1 MKFSLVTTCRNE
13 MRSLARWKENIEEQT
28 RQPDEIVVVDAF
40 SDDGT
45 AEALFAWAAADPRV
59 KVIQEKGAA
68 AHGRNLAIERAAF
81 EHVVSTDMGVRLAPE
96 WFAELTR
103 PFEEDPEIELV
114 IGNTCI
120 DEETVR
126 SAAARAEF
134 YQENGGFADPGPG
147 AVGGN
152 RSSAYSKRI
161 WRECGG
167 LPEDLT
173 FYADDSTFFRQLNE
187 HGYKTAYALGAMTF
201 WGRPEKLKQFWKEAW
216 NYGRGDGEAFIKEP
230 WAFRQYRNK
239 RLPWGV
245 ALIVNGLRVLQKR
258 CTFAAYLRAAKKFDL
273 GAMLTMPVLAFGIGW
288 KHMQGYKIGFAR
300 GNTECLECRARLKR
314 GDRA

>member
-13 MRSLARWKENIEEQT
+13 MRSFARWKANIQAQT
-28 RQPDEIVVVDAF
+28 RFPDEIVVVDAF

-45 AEALFAWAAADPRV
+45 AENLFAWAKEDARV
-59 KVIQEKGAA
+59 KVFQEKGAA
-68 AHGRNLAIERAAF
+68 AHGRNFAIEKASF
-81 EHVVSTDMGVRLAPE
+81 DHIVSTDMGVRLVPE

-103 PFEEDPEIELV
+103 PFEDDPTVELV

-120 DEETVR
+120 DTESLV

-134 YQENGGFADPGPG
+134 YQENGGFANPGPG

-152 RSSAYSKRI
+152 RSSAYLKRI

-187 HGYKTAYALGAMTF
+187 HGYKTAYAWGAMTL
-201 WGRPEKLKQFWKEAW
+201 WGRPAKLKQFWKEAW

-230 WAFRQYRNK
+230 WVFRQYRRK
-239 RLPWGV
+239 RIFWWA
-245 ALIVNGLRVLQKR
+245 ALVLNGLRVVQKR
-258 CTFAAYLRAAKKFDL
+258 CSPAAYGRALKKGDL
-273 GAMLTMPVLAFGIGW
+273 AAVLLMPILAFGIGW
-288 KHMQGYKIGFAR
+288 RDLQGYRVGYER
-300 GNTECLECRARLKR
+300 GNTECLNCRARLKR
-314 GDRA
+314 G

>member
-13 MRSLARWKENIEEQT
+13 MRSLARWKQNLLEQT
-28 RQPDEIVVVDAF
+28 RFPDEIVIVDAF
-40 SDDGT
+40 SNDGT
-45 AEALFAWAAADPRV
+45 AEELFSWAQADPRV
-59 KVIQEKGAA
+59 KVFQEKGAA
-68 AHGRNLAIERAAF
+68 AHGRNLAIAKAANDV
-81 EHVVSTDMGVRLAPE
+81 VVSTDMGVRLAPE

-103 PFEEDPEIELV
+103 PFEEDPEVELV

-120 DEETVR
+120 DVESLR
-126 SAAARAEF
+126 SAAARAEY
-134 YQENGGFADPGPG
+134 YQENGGFANPGPG

-152 RSSAYSKRI
+152 RSSAYTKKI

-187 HGYKTAYALGAMTF
+187 HNYKTAYALGAMTF

-230 WAFRQYRNK
+230 WAFKQYRRG
-239 RLPWGV
+239 RLPWGL
-245 ALIVNGLRVLQKR
+245 ALIVNGLRFMQKR
-258 CTFAAYLRAAKKFDL
+258 CRFSAYVRAAKKGDVAAL
-273 GAMLTMPVLAFGIGW
+273 LLMPILAFGIGW
-288 KHMQGYKIGFAR
+288 KDLQGYKVGYLR
-300 GNTECLECRARLKR
+300 GNTECLECRARLQQNR
-314 GDRA
+314 N

>member
-13 MRSLARWKENIEEQT
+13 MRSLGRWKQNLIEQT
-28 RQPDEIVVVDAF
+28 RQPDEIVIVDAF
-40 SDDGT
+40 SNDGT
-45 AEALFAWAAADPRV
+45 AEELFAWAKADPRV
-59 KVIQEKGAA
+59 KIFQEKGAA
-68 AHGRNLAIERAAF
+68 ANGRNFAIEKASF
-81 EHVVSTDMGVRLAPE
+81 DHIVSTDMGVRLVPE

-103 PFEEDPEIELV
+103 PFEDDPSVELV

-120 DEETVR
+120 DTESLV

-134 YQENGGFADPGPG
+134 YQENGGIANPGPG

-152 RSSAYSKRI
+152 RSSAYLKRI

-187 HGYKTAYALGAMTF
+187 HGYKTAYAWGAMTL
-201 WGRPEKLKQFWKEAW
+201 WGRSAKLKQFWKEAW

-230 WAFRQYRNK
+230 WAFRQYRQK
-239 RLPWGV
+239 RVFWWA
-245 ALIVNGLRVLQKR
+245 ALMLNGLRVVQKR
-258 CTFAAYLRAAKKFDL
+258 CSAA
-273 GAMLTMPVLAFGIGW
+273 AFG
-288 KHMQGYKIGFAR
+288 
-300 GNTECLECRARLKR
+300 
-314 GDRA
+314 